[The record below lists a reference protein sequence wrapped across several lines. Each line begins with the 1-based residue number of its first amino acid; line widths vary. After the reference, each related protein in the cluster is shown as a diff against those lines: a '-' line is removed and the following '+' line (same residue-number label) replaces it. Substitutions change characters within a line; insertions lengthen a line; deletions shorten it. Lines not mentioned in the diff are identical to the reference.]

1 VYRYFAYRRLAKV
14 AGCPAARTVPI
25 SHCPEARWRT
35 NPGAVAT
42 PSRAALMRG
51 DRAAISDADGHT
63 GGGKGISSGPHE
75 EYHDHETAPFDRY
88 GILFGNKGPMLHE
101 RDRRFESVSLRRR
114 ARPGNGIRAVDPS
127 AG

>member
-1 VYRYFAYRRLAKV
+1 MQPEKYFTDQSVYRYFAYPRLAKV

-25 SHCPEARWRT
+25 SHCPEARWRD

-63 GGGKGISSGPHE
+63 GGGKGIPRALMRNTTITRLPLRIGPLL
-75 EYHDHETAPFDRY
+75 P
-88 GILFGNKGPMLHE
+88 KGMP
-101 RDRRFESVSLRRR
+101 
-114 ARPGNGIRAVDPS
+114 
-127 AG
+127 